1 MAIPLTFEACL
12 EDWLAHLALERRA
25 SPRTVVAYRA
35 CLESFARFMVTHLD
49 GPVSP
54 EALARISAADL
65 RAYLAF
71 RRSEDHLASRSL
83 AQAVSA
89 IRAFYRYLDSRHGL
103 SNEDVLRVRGPR
115 VRPAAPR
122 PVSVGEARELIAS
135 ASDRLA
141 LPWIALR
148 DRAVLILMWG
158 CGLRISE
165 ALDVRGRDLPLAESL
180 RVTGKG
186 GKTRFVPVL
195 QPVRDAIAAYL
206 AAAPFEVAPDEPLF
220 RATRGGPL
228 RPRQVQALV
237 QSLRQTLGLP
247 ESATP
252 HALRH
257 AFASHLLGA
266 GADLRSIQELLGH
279 ASLSTTQRYTAV
291 DAAGLMRA
299 YAGAH
304 PRP

>member
-1 MAIPLTFEACL
+1 MALPLTVEACL
-12 EDWLAHLALERRA
+12 DEWLAHLALERRA
-25 SPRTVVAYRA
+25 SPRTVVAYKA
-35 CLESFARFMVTHLD
+35 CLESFARFLANHLD
-49 GPVSP
+49 GPVCP
-54 EALARISAADL
+54 ETLAKISAADL

-89 IRAFYRYLDSRHGL
+89 IRAFYRHLDARHDL

-115 VRPAAPR
+115 VRPPAPR
-122 PVSVGEARELIAS
+122 PVSVTEAHELVAS
-135 ASDRLA
+135 ASDRPT

-148 DRAVLILMWG
+148 DRAVLLLMWG

-165 ALDVRGRDLPLAESL
+165 ALGVRGSDLPLLDSL

-186 GKTRFVPVL
+186 GKTRLVPVL
-195 QPVRDAIAAYL
+195 QPVRDAIEAYL
-206 AAAPFEVAPDEPLF
+206 AAAPFQVGPDEPLF
-220 RATRGGPL
+220 RATRGGAL

-237 QSLRQTLGLP
+237 QSLRQTLGLA
-247 ESATP
+247 ETATP

-279 ASLSTTQRYTAV
+279 ASLSTTQRYAAV

>member
-1 MAIPLTFEACL
+1 MALPLTFQACL
-12 EDWLAHLALERRA
+12 EEWLAHLTLERRA

-35 CLESFARFMVTHLD
+35 CLVSFAHFMATHLEE
-49 GPVSP
+49 PVSP
-54 EALARISAADL
+54 DVLARIGAADF

-89 IRAFYRYLDSRHGL
+89 VRSFYRYLDSRHGL

-122 PVSVGEARELIAS
+122 PVSVVEARELIAT
-135 ASDRLA
+135 ASDRPT
-141 LPWIALR
+141 LPWVATR
-148 DRAVLILMWG
+148 DRAVLLLMWG

-165 ALDVRGRDLPLAESL
+165 ALSLRGSDAPLSESL

-186 GKTRFVPVL
+186 GKTRFIPVL

-206 AAAPFEVAPDEPLF
+206 AAAPFQVGPGDPLF

-228 RPRQVQALV
+228 RPRQVQAMV

-279 ASLSTTQRYTAV
+279 ASLSTTQRYAAV
-291 DAAGLMRA
+291 DAAGLMRV

-304 PRP
+304 PRS

>member
-1 MAIPLTFEACL
+1 MALPLTSQAVVE
-12 EDWLAHLALERRA
+12 EWLAHLALERRA
-25 SPRTVVAYRA
+25 SPRTVAAYRA
-35 CLESFARFMVTHLD
+35 CLESFVSFLAAHLD
-49 GPVSP
+49 GPASP
-54 EALARISAADL
+54 EALARISAADF

-71 RRSEDHLASRSL
+71 RRSEDHLSSRSL

-89 IRAFYRYLDSRHGL
+89 IRGFYRYLDSRHGL

-115 VRPAAPR
+115 VAPAAPR
-122 PVSVGEARELIAS
+122 PVSVVEAHELVAG
-135 ASDRLA
+135 ASDRPTV
-141 LPWIALR
+141 PWVTAR
-148 DRAVLILMWG
+148 DRAVLILLWG

-165 ALDVRGRDLPLAESL
+165 ALSLRGGDLPLPESV
-180 RVTGKG
+180 RVIGKG
-186 GKTRFVPVL
+186 DKTRFVPVL
-195 QPVRDAIAAYL
+195 QPVRDAIGAYV
-206 AAAPFEVAPDEPLF
+206 AAAPFQIGTDDPLF

-237 QSLRQTLGLP
+237 QGLRQTLGLP

-279 ASLSTTQRYTAV
+279 ASLSTTQRYAAV